1 MHILLSK
8 LPSLTTSLVVT
19 VSRTME
25 ESVAKR
31 SIGVCAELRSC
42 SEMLLCLSW
51 DVLGGCHGILSGCL
65 RLSETESLIIRPS
78 GSVSAQNKPVYV
90 GPRLNWMASSFRIRQ

>member
-1 MHILLSK
+1 MA
-8 LPSLTTSLVVT
+8 VT
-19 VSRTME
+19 VSRTIE

-31 SIGVCAELRSC
+31 SIGVCAELRWC

-65 RLSETESLIIRPS
+65 RLSESESLIILAS
-78 GSVSAQNKPVYV
+78 GSVSAQHKPVYMR
-90 GPRLNWMASSFRIRQ
+90 PRLSWMASSFRIRQ